1 MNFEP
6 TTHLCRAI
14 SAGAHLIWNLFY
26 KMIMQTEK
34 RTYLSDKK
42 KKLQDTA
49 ALLKFINMNIYVTRP
64 FSGKKNGITT
74 KMFLV

>member
-1 MNFEP
+1 
-6 TTHLCRAI
+6 
-14 SAGAHLIWNLFY
+14 
-26 KMIMQTEK
+26 MQTEK